1 MINRITDLKTKF
13 LFIFLILSLSAFS
26 QVTRRPFPQHS
37 KYFENVII
45 PDHVSQKEMD
55 DSVQSFYK
63 QWKQRYVK
71 KSTCSDSYY
80 VWAENAGENNQCVSE
95 GQGYGMMI
103 LVLMSGND
111 TSEQH
116 IFDGMYRYYK
126 EHPSLRNKYLMSW
139 AQSDDCN
146 EFEESSAS
154 DGDIDIAYS
163 LLLAD
168 AQWTSKGKVNYI
180 GEAAKIINAIW
191 EQEVNQKVFTILQS
205 NSIEFDSPDYYD
217 MRSSDFIPSEIRAF
231 PIADSNHTWNK
242 VLDANYKL
250 FNHLQKTYSNEAGL
264 VPDFI
269 QNINSKPKPAKRS
282 YLESRYDGV
291 YNYNACR
298 VPWRIAT
305 DYIIYGDKRAR
316 KFVEP
321 INKWIRETTNNKP
334 DNISAGYTLAGDD
347 LRNRNFE
354 ALCFISSFAIASM
367 VDSKNQL
374 WLNNLYD
381 YIINFKLRDFDYY
394 DNSIKM
400 LNLVI
405 LSHNYWTPTNQ

>member
-1 MINRITDLKTKF
+1 MKTKL
-13 LFIFLILSLSAFS
+13 LFIFLIGSLSAYS
-26 QVTRRPFPQHS
+26 QAALRPFPQHP
-37 KYFENVII
+37 KYSENVIV
-45 PDHVSQKEMD
+45 PDHVSQEEMD
-55 DSVQSFYK
+55 DSVQSFYT
-63 QWKQRYVK
+63 QWKQRYIK
-71 KSTCSDSYY
+71 KSSCSESYY
-80 VWAENAGENNQCVSE
+80 VWAENAGENHQCVSE

-116 IFDGMYRYYK
+116 IFDGLYRYYI

-139 AQSDDCN
+139 AQSSDCN
-146 EFEESSAS
+146 KFEESSAT

-163 LLLAD
+163 LILAD

-191 EQEVNQKVFTILQS
+191 EQEVNQKLFTILQS
-205 NSIEFDSPDYYD
+205 NSIEYDSPDYFD
-217 MRSSDFIPSEIRAF
+217 TRSSDFIPSEIRAF
-231 PIADSNHTWNK
+231 PIADSNHAWNK
-242 VLDANYKL
+242 VLDAGYKL
-250 FNHLQKTYSNEAGL
+250 FNHLQKTYSDEAGL

-269 QNINSKPKPAKRS
+269 QNINTRPKPAKRS
-282 YLESRYDGV
+282 YLESKYDGV

-305 DYIIYGDKRAR
+305 DYIIYGDKRAG

-321 INKWIRETTNNKP
+321 INKWIRETTGNQP

-354 ALCFISSFAIASM
+354 ALCFISSFAISSM

-374 WLNNLYD
+374 WLNKLYD
-381 YIINFKLRDFDYY
+381 YIIAFKLKDFDYY

-405 LSHNYWTPTNQ
+405 LSHNYWAPTNQ